1 MSSVREVV
9 LDEEPTDPAYGSP
22 PNKRPV
28 AALLDYGI
36 IPVDK
41 PRGPTS
47 HEVVAWVRRL
57 IGIPKAG
64 HSGTL
69 DPGVSGLLPIGL
81 GQATKALALLLM
93 FPKEYWALMRIH
105 SSVPPEVVAQTTKTF
120 TGEIYQRPPQR
131 SSVRRD
137 VRTRTVYALE
147 IAEQQGNLYLLRCL
161 CEAGTYVRKLI
172 YDIGEVL
179 GVGATMV
186 ELRRTKVGPIKEED
200 GFVTLHQLND
210 AFYRLKEGDDTGV
223 RRAVRPV
230 ETYLSGLKRVT
241 MRDSAVD
248 AICHGARLAIPGVL
262 SLSEGI
268 EKGNPVVL
276 TTGKGELVALAEA
289 LLTTA
294 QVGAAPKGLAFSI
307 KRVVMRE
314 GTYPRLWRKEEP
326 KAAGQS

>member
-1 MSSVREVV
+1 MPGIKEVV
-9 LDEEPTDPAYGSP
+9 LDEEATDAAYGSP
-22 PNKRPV
+22 PEKRSIPE
-28 AALLDYGI
+28 LIDYGI

-47 HEVVAWVRRL
+47 HEVVAWVKRL
-57 IGIPKAG
+57 LGVSKAG

-69 DPGVSGLLPIGL
+69 DPQVSGLLPIGI
-81 GQATKALALLLM
+81 GNATKALTLLLM

-105 SSVPPEVVAQTTKTF
+105 SSIPREIVADTIKEF

-137 VRTRTVYALE
+137 VRTRTVYELE
-147 IAEQQGNLYLLRCL
+147 ISEQEGNLYLLRCL

-186 ELRRTKVGPIKEED
+186 ELRRSRVGPIKEEN
-200 GFVTLHQLND
+200 GFVTLHELND
-210 AFYRLKEGDDTGV
+210 AFYRFKQGDETGV
-223 RRAVRPV
+223 RQTVRPV
-230 ETYLSGLKRVT
+230 ETYLDEVKRVT

-268 EKGNPVVL
+268 EKGNTVVML
-276 TTGKGELVALAEA
+276 TGKGELVAIGEA
-289 LLTTA
+289 LLGTTEIA
-294 QVGAAPKGLAFSI
+294 SAKKGLAFSI
-307 KRVVMRE
+307 KRVIMKG
-314 GTYPRLWRKEEP
+314 GTYPRLWRKEEAKP
-326 KAAGQS
+326 AEQ